1 VRWLKITASSLLLAG
16 CAARPPASDRV
27 HGEMLISHA
36 CIVQIE
42 PTDDTEC
49 RGQPDGTK
57 LHCGPMKLTKLKGCE
72 VLEVKSKRKE
82 KK

>member
-1 VRWLKITASSLLLAG
+1 MLLLKLSLIALLLDG

-27 HGEMLISHA
+27 HGEMLIPHS
-36 CIVQIE
+36 CIIQIE
-42 PTDDTEC
+42 PTEDTEC
-49 RGQPDGTK
+49 RAQPDGTN

-72 VLEVKSKRKE
+72 VLEAKSKRKE